1 MQALNVLLAL
11 ITLLFIPSNNLFA
24 QAGNLDMSFGN
35 GGIVKQDITGNN
47 DYGFASA
54 IQTDGKILVAGF
66 GNIDTLTYNDFV
78 ILRYQANGNLD
89 SSFGINGLVKTDL
102 SGGHDDQAMSICL
115 QSDGKILVAGRS
127 LISNAYDFA
136 VARYLTNGT
145 LDSTFDGD
153 GKVIT
158 DLGGINDYGNCIRM
172 QADGKIV
179 LTGFS
184 NAAGINRLTTV
195 RYLSN
200 GSLDSTFDNDGVVLT
215 QVGQVYIDGQ
225 SMSIQPDGKIVA
237 CATTK
242 FPGNEYDVLIV
253 RYNSDGSL
261 DQSFDNDGIVT
272 ADVCYHDD
280 AYALAIQ
287 NDGKILVVGS
297 SYDTVNITMGKNV
310 MLMRFQSNGS
320 VDSSFGIQGKVFT
333 EVSNQ
338 ADFANGVAIQSN
350 GKIVVVGRSADGVS
364 IFSIILVRY
373 LSDGNLDNSYG
384 TGGIVTTNLGNGHE
398 YGQSICLQAD
408 GRIVVAGFYNQGGF
422 NMFVARYLGDEVP
435 TTVSQFSSTGLE
447 ISPNPFVSYIKIHS
461 EIFLQNVQLTLY
473 NMQGQKLYVR
483 HNLAGNDFI
492 IPRNQLVTGMYLLK
506 LEEKNK
512 LAQVFKV
519 SIKD

>member
-11 ITLLFIPSNNLFA
+11 LSLFLIPSKNLFA
-24 QAGNLDMSFGN
+24 QAGNLDNSFGN

-47 DYGFASA
+47 DYGFTSA
-54 IQTDGKILVAGF
+54 IQADGKILVAGF
-66 GNIDTLTYNDFV
+66 GHIDTLTYNDFV
-78 ILRYQANGNLD
+78 LLRYQVNGNLD
-89 SSFGINGLVKTDL
+89 SSFGINGMVKTDL
-102 SGGHDDQAMSICL
+102 SSGHDDQAMSICL

-136 VARYLTNGT
+136 VARYHTNGT

-158 DLGGINDYGNCIRM
+158 NLGGVNDYGSCVKI
-172 QADGKIV
+172 QSDGKIV

-184 NAAGINRLTTV
+184 NAAGINRLATV

-200 GSLDSTFDNDGVVLT
+200 GSLDQSFDSDGMVFT
-215 QVGQVYIDGQ
+215 QMGEVYIDGQ
-225 SMSIQPDGKIVA
+225 SMSIQNDGKIVA

-242 FPGNEYDVLIV
+242 FPGNEYDVLLV

-261 DQSFDNDGIVT
+261 DQGFDNDGIVT
-272 ADVCYHDD
+272 TDVCYHDD

-310 MLMRFQSNGS
+310 MLIRFQPNGS
-320 VDSSFGIQGKVFT
+320 MDSSFGIQGKVFT

-364 IFSIILVRY
+364 LFSIILVRY
-373 LSDGNLDNSYG
+373 LIDGSLDNSFG
-384 TGGIVTTNLGNGHE
+384 SGGVVTTNLANGHE
-398 YGQSICLQAD
+398 YGQSIGLQAD

-422 NMFVARYLGDEVP
+422 NMFLARYLGDEP
-435 TTVSQFSSTGLE
+435 TGIYSSMSLNK
-447 ISPNPFVSYIKIHS
+447 IMMSPNPFSSSLNIHS
-461 EIFLQNVQLTLY
+461 EQWMHDVQLTLY
-473 NMQGQKLYVR
+473 NLQGQLIYR
-483 HNLAGNDFI
+483 HVHVSGHDFT
-492 IPRNQLVTGMYLLK
+492 IPRNQIVAGRYILLF
-506 LEEKNK
+506 EEKNREV
-512 LAQVFKV
+512 QQFNVM
-519 SIKD
+519 IQD